1 MKTIAQW
8 ASLLPNGEGYLALS
22 YLLNTTPGELRA
34 QSETCAQ
41 SQTSAQSETGAQ
53 SVTSAKNGTSAKS
66 RRIANS
72 VPNSARNTSAIPI
85 QKDKSKQ
92 QHPIEKGLSPEMLQ
106 RYQEIVRR
114 RLAGEPLQ
122 YAIGEWEFYGH
133 LFHVDPRALI
143 PRPETELLVEMAL
156 REELGGKIIADIGTG
171 TGAIALSIALEAN
184 PKPKK
189 IYATDCSADALAL
202 AQKNANR
209 LIMLSSVQPPQREG
223 NDEQETSLTSCH
235 TSDEKISFSSP
246 SRRASDEASEFAENM
261 IEWILGDGP
270 SVLPEA
276 VDVLLSNP
284 PYIDP
289 LEKEGLQEELRYEPS
304 SALFAGEPGRGGL
317 ALYQAWIP
325 LLKPLLRPHGVV
337 LMEIGDRQG
346 KDVANLFRQAGFCA
360 VSVYL
365 DYAGRD
371 RFVRAE
377 R

>member
-22 YLLNTTPGELRA
+22 YLLNTTPGALRA
-34 QSETCAQ
+34 QSAKSLQSETSTQ
-41 SQTSAQSETGAQ
+41 SQTSAQNE
-53 SVTSAKNGTSAKS
+53 TSAESG
-66 RRIANS
+66 RIANG

-85 QKDKSKQ
+85 QKDKSK

-156 REELGGKIIADIGTG
+156 RDELGGKIIADIGTG

-202 AQKNANR
+202 AKENANR
-209 LIMLSSVQPPQREG
+209 LIMRSSVHPPQREG
-223 NDEQETSLTSCH
+223 NGEQETSLTSSH
-235 TSDEKISFSSP
+235 TSDEKASYSSP

>member
-1 MKTIAQW
+1 MKTIAHW

-22 YLLNTTPGELRA
+22 YLLNTTPGALRT
-34 QSETCAQ
+34 QSEISTQ
-41 SQTSAQSETGAQ
+41 NETSAE
-53 SVTSAKNGTSAKS
+53 S

-72 VPNSARNTSAIPI
+72 APNTARNTSAIPI

-92 QHPIEKGLSPEMLQ
+92 QHPIETGLSPEILQ

-133 LFHVDPRALI
+133 LFRVDPRALI

-184 PKPKK
+184 PKPKR
-189 IYATDCSADALAL
+189 IYATDCSAEALAL
-202 AQKNANR
+202 AKENANR
-209 LIMLSSVQPPQREG
+209 LIMRSSVQPSKRSG
-223 NDEQETSLTSCH
+223 DGEQETSLPACH
-235 TSDEKISFSSP
+235 TSDEKTSFSSP
-246 SRRASDEASEFAENM
+246 SRTASDEASEFAENM

-304 SALFAGEPGRGGL
+304 LALFAGESGRGGL

-360 VSVYL
+360 VSVHP

>member
-1 MKTIAQW
+1 MKTIAHW

-22 YLLNTTPGELRA
+22 YLLNTTPGALRA
-34 QSETCAQ
+34 QSETSTQ
-41 SQTSAQSETGAQ
+41 SKTSAQNATN
-53 SVTSAKNGTSAKS
+53 VDS

-72 VPNSARNTSAIPI
+72 VPNTAKNTSNIPAL
-85 QKDKSKQ
+85 KDNSK
-92 QHPIEKGLSPEMLQ
+92 QHPIEIELSPEILE

-156 REELGGKIIADIGTG
+156 QEELGGKVIADIGTG

-184 PKPKK
+184 PKPKR
-189 IYATDCSADALAL
+189 IYATDCSAEALAL
-202 AQKNANR
+202 AKENANR
-209 LIMLSSVQPPQREG
+209 LIMRSSVQSSQREG
-223 NDEQETSLTSCH
+223 DGEQETSLPACH
-235 TSDEKISFSSP
+235 TSDEEVSFSSP
-246 SRRASDEASEFAENM
+246 SRSASDEASEFAENM

-270 SVLPEA
+270 AVLPEA

-304 SALFAGEPGRGGL
+304 SALFAGESGRGGL

-337 LMEIGDRQG
+337 IMEIGDRQG
-346 KDVANLFRQAGFCA
+346 KDIANLFHQAGFCT
-360 VSVYL
+360 VSVHP

>member
-1 MKTIAQW
+1 MKTIAHW

-22 YLLNTTPGELRA
+22 YLLNTTPGALRA
-34 QSETCAQ
+34 QSEPSTQ
-41 SQTSAQSETGAQ
+41 SETITQSETGAQ
-53 SVTSAKNGTSAKS
+53 SETSADS

-72 VPNSARNTSAIPI
+72 VPNTAKNTSDIPI
-85 QKDKSKQ
+85 LKDNSKQ
-92 QHPIEKGLSPEMLQ
+92 QHPIEIELSPEILQ
-106 RYQEIVRR
+106 RYQETVRR

-156 REELGGKIIADIGTG
+156 REELGGKVIADIGTG

-189 IYATDCSADALAL
+189 IYATDCSAEALAL
-202 AQKNANR
+202 AKENENR
-209 LIMLSSVQPPQREG
+209 LIMRSSVQPSQREG
-223 NDEQETSLTSCH
+223 NGEQETSLPARH
-235 TSDEKISFSSP
+235 TSDEKVSFSSP
-246 SRRASDEASEFAENM
+246 SRTASDEASEFAENM

-270 SVLPEA
+270 AVLPEA

-304 SALFAGEPGRGGL
+304 SALFAGESGRGGL

-337 LMEIGDRQG
+337 IMEIGDRQG
-346 KDVANLFRQAGFCA
+346 KDVANLFHQAGFCT
-360 VSVYL
+360 VSVHP
-365 DYAGRD
+365 DYAGHD